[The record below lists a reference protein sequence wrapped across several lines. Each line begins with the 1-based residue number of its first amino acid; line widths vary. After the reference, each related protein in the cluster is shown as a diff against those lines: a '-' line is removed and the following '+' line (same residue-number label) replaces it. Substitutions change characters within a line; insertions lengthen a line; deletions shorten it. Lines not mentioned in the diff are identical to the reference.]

1 MKTIITKDSSIEIG
15 SVTEGTLS
23 TVLQAYKNHNL
34 IIVVDENTHDN
45 CLEYMIT
52 SFPELERAE
61 VILLPFGEENKV
73 MEVCFQVWQAFTEY
87 GFGRKDLV
95 INLGG
100 GVVTDMGG
108 FIASIYKRGLKFIN
122 IPTSLLGMV
131 DASIGGK
138 TGIDLDRY
146 KNQLGTFSH
155 PTHIFIDPIFLQT
168 LPEEEIFNG
177 YAEMVKHALIK
188 DINLWE
194 KIRVI
199 HSEEELTTIEN
210 IYTSVKIKTEIV
222 DGDPTEKGE
231 RKILNFGHTIGHAL
245 ESYFLDKTSISHG
258 HAVAL
263 GMCAESFISFKR
275 NLISKEVFKDIEAT
289 ITASFPMISLNA
301 DDVCTIISLMYQ
313 DKKNEAGKILG
324 SLLNGVGSCL
334 FDIELTEEEIG
345 ESLFHLSLLAN
356 SLN

>member
-1 MKTIITKDSSIEIG
+1 MKTINTKDSVIEIG
-15 SVTEGTLS
+15 SVTEGSLTS
-23 TVLQAYKNHNL
+23 VLQVYKNYNL
-34 IIVVDENTHDN
+34 IIIVDENTHDN

-61 VILLPFGEENKV
+61 IILLPVGEENKV

-122 IPTSLLGMV
+122 VPTSLLGMV
-131 DASIGGK
+131 DAAIGGK
-138 TGIDLDRY
+138 TGIDLDRF

-168 LPEEEIFNG
+168 LPEEEVFNG

-188 DINLWE
+188 DVDLWE

-199 HSEEELTTIEN
+199 HSEEELTTIQN
-210 IYTSVKIKTEIV
+210 IYTSVKIKTDIV

-245 ESYFLDKTSISHG
+245 ESYFLDKTAISHG

-275 NLISKEVFKDIEAT
+275 NWISKEVFKDIEAT

-301 DDVCTIISLMYQ
+301 DEVSVVISLMYQ
-313 DKKNEAGKILG
+313 DKKNESGKIFG
-324 SLLNGVGSCL
+324 SILKDVGLCSY
-334 FDIELTEEEIG
+334 DVELSEDEIG